1 MAELFVSG
9 TAHRKLSHALLAK
22 KLGAEGSKGVGAR
35 RLNGG
40 VMSAAA
46 EMSSFSRRRAQSNS
60 DVLAGSSGNASP
72 TRNTTPRAQRSTAV
86 ASPQAMARA
95 RASKA
100 ASGTPVFAADEAYVI

>member
-1 MAELFVSG
+1 MSG
-9 TAHRKLSHALLAK
+9 TTHRKLSHAQLAK
-22 KLGAEGSKGVGAR
+22 KLGAEASKGRGVHK
-35 RLNGG
+35 LSGG
-40 VMSAAA
+40 VMNAAA

-72 TRNTTPRAQRSTAV
+72 TRNTTPRAQRSTTV